1 MAIMFI
7 SLFDCRRLLR
17 TVLIEYGIDI
27 PQKILHYLSQLVIYP
42 NETREA
48 ILGDTMLHTLKPG
61 FTGTFHPGHNV
72 SLTLTREV
80 TFLMLKKMV
89 VDLDVFLAPIKD
101 NIDLLTYFFLRRSY
115 IFDTYLRYQL
125 RKHDAIANGETV
137 PTSHLSISR
146 IRSISGSL
154 IGSLRKN
161 TDSFKGISL
170 DLLASALTD
179 TKNLLVKIVEGTAE
193 YTDVTAGGTLDLEKM
208 DIDVEFQVLVDYTK
222 YLKAGPE
229 NNDGLH
235 GIQCMLEL
243 FQYMTDIQNIFNTCD
258 QYQLDRCLND
268 PRLMEV
274 KRIAD
279 QLEDLE
285 SRNQLTPKEAIEK
298 NKMIVST
305 LNLKK
310 KGLGHDRQCLQIF
323 PAVAD
328 SSEFYQLLKEKDFYG
343 EEGQKMFRQKY
354 ELITAQLQHEEYNEI
369 VLNHLYAAYKYIMPF
384 LDREQDFE
392 KLMQQVSEM
401 NNETSFKE
409 LHTVNKNIH
418 LVRLWFSR
426 AEEDTLEV
434 VPDQLDAI
442 LSTGEYKFIF
452 IHTPDGVKAQVF
464 LEYQPPLSA
473 AAVTSPPR
481 MSESQI
487 MEQRTSGVSEDSIQ
501 GFMESSTSVCES
513 LRRDMSPPPGI
524 RYIKWTSEQIRDF
537 EQRLGFLDPDKS
549 LRIKISQFLALN
561 QSAYKLLDLYQ
572 RLKDLGHPLY
582 IENEAKRKP
591 STVTM
596 QTVSITCIQLYIT
609 LMHPVCDIVI
619 LL

>member
-1 MAIMFI
+1 MYHTC
-7 SLFDCRRLLR
+7 SYRRLLR
-17 TVLIEYGIDI
+17 TVLTEYGIDI

-42 NETREA
+42 NEPREA
-48 ILGDTMLHTLKPG
+48 TLGDTMLHSLKPG
-61 FTGTFHPGHNV
+61 FTGNFSPGHSV

-80 TFLMLKKMV
+80 TYRMLKKMV
-89 VDLDVFLAPIKD
+89 VDLDAFLNPIKD

-146 IRSISGSL
+146 IRSITGSL
-154 IGSLRKN
+154 MGSLRKN

-170 DLLASALTD
+170 NLLASALTD

-193 YTDVTAGGTLDLEKM
+193 YTDVTAGGNLDLEQM

-222 YLKAGPE
+222 YLKVGIQ
-229 NNDGLH
+229 NNDGLR

-258 QYQLDRCLND
+258 QYQLEKCLND
-268 PRLMEV
+268 HRLMDV
-274 KRIAD
+274 KSVAD

-298 NKMIVST
+298 NNMIVKT
-305 LNLKK
+305 LRLKK

-323 PAVAD
+323 PVVAD

-369 VLNHLYAAYKYIMPF
+369 VLNHLYAAYKYIMPL

-392 KLMQQVSEM
+392 MLMQQVSEM
-401 NNETSFKE
+401 NNETGFKE

-426 AEEDTLEV
+426 AEEDSLEV

-452 IHTPDGVKAQVF
+452 INTPDGVKAQVF

-473 AAVTSPPR
+473 AAITSPQR

-487 MEQRTSGVSEDSIQ
+487 SMDQRTSGVSEDSIQ
-501 GFMESSTSVCES
+501 GFMESSSTVCES
-513 LRRDMSPPPGI
+513 LRREMSPPPGI
-524 RYIKWTSEQIRDF
+524 RFIKWTSEQIRDF
-537 EQRLGFLDPDKS
+537 EQRLGFLDPDKE
-549 LRIKISQFLALN
+549 LRAKINRFLALN

-582 IENEAKRKP
+582 IENDTKRKL
-591 STVTM
+591 S
-596 QTVSITCIQLYIT
+596 SITVQT
-609 LMHPVCDIVI
+609 TVR
-619 LL
+619 LLHMYTSIIYMFI